1 MRGFFVLLL
10 ITNLL
15 FLGWQFWL
23 APENGVLAPEGSLS
37 VSRGGLTL
45 LAELDGG
52 RMPPVRTLQAVEDT
66 HAQTTA
72 SPVELI
78 AAEDKV
84 EEVATEQAPATLV
97 SVFCYQST
105 QLETLA
111 DAKSLQQ
118 TLAKMGINA
127 TKRET
132 VQTQKTNYWV
142 MLAADKDPAKVN
154 AVIDTLKQ
162 KHVKDFFVVR
172 SGRYENAISL
182 GVYSTRERAELRY
195 KEIRG
200 LKSRLPKPEIEA
212 LELPT
217 KRLVVS
223 FQLDSSAIP
232 EGMALLLDASK
243 EPHLKKI
250 SCN

>member
-78 AAEDKV
+78 AAEDKID
-84 EEVATEQAPATLV
+84 EVATEQAPATLV
-97 SVFCYQST
+97 SVSCYQST
-105 QLETLA
+105 PLETLA

-132 VQTQKTNYWV
+132 VQTQKINYWV
-142 MLAADKDPAKVN
+142 MLAANKDPAKVS
-154 AVIDTLKQ
+154 VVVDTLKQ
-162 KHVKDFFVVR
+162 RHIKDFFVVR
-172 SGRYENAISL
+172 SGSYENVISL
-182 GVYSTRERAELRY
+182 GVYSTRERAEQRF
-195 KEIRG
+195 KEISS
-200 LKSRLPKPEIEA
+200 LKSRLPKPVIEA
-212 LELPT
+212 LELPA

-223 FQLDSSAIP
+223 FQLEAGAIP
-232 EGMALLLDASK
+232 EKMASLLDPSK